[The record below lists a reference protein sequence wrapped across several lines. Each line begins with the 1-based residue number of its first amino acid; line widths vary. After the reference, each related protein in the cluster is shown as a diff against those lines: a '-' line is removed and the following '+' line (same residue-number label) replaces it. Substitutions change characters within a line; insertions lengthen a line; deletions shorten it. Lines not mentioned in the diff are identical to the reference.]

1 MTSPE
6 EQKAGSQGLISTLG
20 LFHLALCSLVKAVG
34 LLGVTKRQRNAMG
47 VASGLELLT
56 LPHGH
61 LLRLEVLER

>member
-1 MTSPE
+1 MLS
-6 EQKAGSQGLISTLG
+6 

-34 LLGVTKRQRNAMG
+34 LLGVNKSQRSAMG

-61 LLRLEVLER
+61 RLRLEVLER